1 MLSYRVLALVIFLVI
16 IIPTS
21 ALSRSSSASLSTSAP
36 RVSSA
41 ADELDA
47 DDTRDCLALG
57 ELDIRFHTDND
68 GPPDVGVVLTD
79 PWGRRVGFD
88 PLTEHAWQD
97 LPVAQGDIDCD
108 VIEGRKSCRGL
119 VQICGPLSG
128 TYKLELIAQKTTAYS
143 LSISARSQQVL
154 EGDGVQSSHSRADLD
169 DVAIL
174 AGSRDVVL
182 LNYSRDP
189 QEKVAAQLQHPVE
202 ARKLDTR
209 GRSDLDREATKK

>member
-1 MLSYRVLALVIFLVI
+1 MPASKPVAAS
-16 IIPTS
+16 IPD
-21 ALSRSSSASLSTSAP
+21 
-36 RVSSA
+36 VV
-41 ADELDA
+41 DELDA

-57 ELDIRFHTDND
+57 ELDISFHTDND

-88 PLTEHAWQD
+88 PLTKHAWQD

-108 VIEGRKSCRGL
+108 LVAGRNNCRGL

-143 LSISARSQQVL
+143 VSISARSAQIL
-154 EGDGVQSSHSRADLD
+154 EGNGVQSSHSQAGLN
-169 DVAIL
+169 DVGIRG
-174 AGSRDVVL
+174 GSRDVVL

-189 QEKVAAQLQHPVE
+189 QEKIAAQLQHPVE
-202 ARKLDTR
+202 ARKLDT
-209 GRSDLDREATKK
+209 SPHSQPELEATKK

>member
-1 MLSYRVLALVIFLVI
+1 MLSFRVLAFAILLVI

-21 ALSRSSSASLSTSAP
+21 ALSGSRSASLSK
-36 RVSSA
+36 SA
-41 ADELDA
+41 ASVPSVAGELDA

-97 LPVAQGDIDCD
+97 LPVAQGDIDCAIVD
-108 VIEGRKSCRGL
+108 GRNRCRGL

-143 LSISARSQQVL
+143 VSISARSEQSFR
-154 EGDGVQSSHSRADLD
+154 GDSVQSSRSQTYLN

-174 AGSRDVVL
+174 AGSRDVVS

-189 QEKVAAQLQHPVE
+189 QEKVAAQLQHAVE

-209 GRSDLDREATKK
+209 ARSSLEMEATKK